1 MANTPG
7 GGALIVGVDDRT
19 GDLLG
24 AVLDVEW
31 LRHRIDERV
40 DVAPAVEEV
49 RHRGV
54 RLLVL
59 YVAAAREPVEDTG
72 GRLRWRTGRQCVPVD
87 RAEWWRHRE
96 DIAGHDPMA
105 TVTDHTAD
113 DVATGAIEVARRYL
127 SERSTSDAETIASG
141 SPGELLTALG
151 VRRPDGRLT
160 QAAVLMFGRT
170 DRTYLS
176 LSVLD
181 VEGGDVLVAP
191 VDMTGLSLIEQVAAV
206 EGRLDVVNTS
216 ITLRSGFAETPV
228 RRLPRGAVREAL
240 LNAVAHR
247 VWIQPEPIELTFVEA
262 DSALRVV
269 SPGGFVGGVD
279 ATNVLT
285 QRFAR
290 YPSLADLLR
299 ALQLVEKQGLG
310 VDRMYRDMIAL
321 GHRPPVIVE
330 EPGPRVR
337 TRLKGGEPIV
347 PVMRLLGGIEP
358 KIRQRDVKIALIVW
372 TLLHRPF
379 VVAPGLTA
387 VLQRPVPE
395 VVETLD
401 TATECRIRDQ
411 PLVVQFKDV
420 WVLSD
425 AALRVVDVPSRRAL
439 LRRRGVLAYRRP
451 DHGEHVARMWLACHE
466 RYTTGDHARLTGLSV
481 SGARKQ
487 LDNLA
492 DDGIVERGEERG
504 RNAHYIAG
512 PALRSRVA
520 TPTGTGS
527 TDGTQGAA

>member
-1 MANTPG
+1 
-7 GGALIVGVDDRT
+7 
-19 GDLLG
+19 
-24 AVLDVEW
+24 
-31 LRHRIDERV
+31 
-40 DVAPAVEEV
+40 
-49 RHRGV
+49 
-54 RLLVL
+54 
-59 YVAAAREPVEDTG
+59 
-72 GRLRWRTGRQCVPVD
+72 
-87 RAEWWRHRE
+87 
-96 DIAGHDPMA
+96 
-105 TVTDHTAD
+105 
-113 DVATGAIEVARRYL
+113 
-127 SERSTSDAETIASG
+127 
-141 SPGELLTALG
+141 
-151 VRRPDGRLT
+151 
-160 QAAVLMFGRT
+160 
-170 DRTYLS
+170 
-176 LSVLD
+176 
-181 VEGGDVLVAP
+181 
-191 VDMTGLSLIEQVAAV
+191 
-206 EGRLDVVNTS
+206 
-216 ITLRSGFAETPV
+216 
-228 RRLPRGAVREAL
+228 
-240 LNAVAHR
+240 
-247 VWIQPEPIELTFVEA
+247 
-262 DSALRVV
+262 
-269 SPGGFVGGVD
+269 
-279 ATNVLT
+279 
-285 QRFAR
+285 
-290 YPSLADLLR
+290 
-299 ALQLVEKQGLG
+299 
-310 VDRMYRDMIAL
+310 
-321 GHRPPVIVE
+321 
-330 EPGPRVR
+330 
-337 TRLKGGEPIV
+337 
-347 PVMRLLGGIEP
+347 MRLLGGIEP

-379 VVAPGLTA
+379 VVATGLTA